1 MRTRLHIT
9 LAFALAL
16 ALVAVVAATGTATAS
31 PQGSHSDIGRILFRV
46 KANAVIFAM
55 TRDSKALVGS
65 PPATGE
71 PARLPRKGVATAKKV
86 AANRGVPPKATA
98 APILR
103 KGHTYR
109 TSVYRCTA
117 KKSDARCTNAANHG
131 FQIGKDAVYRF

>member
-9 LAFALAL
+9 LAFAL

-31 PQGSHSDIGRILFRV
+31 PQGSHSDIGRILFRL
-46 KANAVIFAM
+46 KANAVICAM
-55 TRDSKALVGS
+55 SRDSKALVCFR
-65 PPATGE
+65 PANGVT
-71 PARLPRKGVATAKKV
+71 ARLPRKGVATAKKV

-109 TSVYRCTA
+109 TSVYRCAA